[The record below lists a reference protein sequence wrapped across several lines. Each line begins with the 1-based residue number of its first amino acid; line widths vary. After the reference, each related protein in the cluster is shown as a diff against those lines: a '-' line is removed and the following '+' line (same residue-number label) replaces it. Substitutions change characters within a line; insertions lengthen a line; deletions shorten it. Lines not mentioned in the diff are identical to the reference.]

1 MRAAHLFAATL
12 LGASLSAQI
21 YDNGPI
27 ITDPVGAPG
36 PAPLSLLQAGAPL
49 QLNVL
54 GFGAQSAAN
63 NSLADDFAVCGVA
76 QITDIEVFG
85 YLTNSAVPS
94 ATGVFVEIYNGDPSA
109 GGVPVAGSPG
119 FANNLF
125 TTPGYVVTNTMTNIF
140 RSVAPVNVARNVQSI
155 KITLGTP
162 LLLNGGVYWLRY
174 AYTGV
179 NFTPPI
185 TVLGQA
191 ITGNAKQNQAG
202 VWAALVDTGNPV
214 VPVPYPCGVPFKIYG
229 NPISAGSITDTGLAS
244 CGATTIT
251 VRGAPVLGGFVRTDL
266 GNVTGLGL
274 IGYGFL
280 PVATPFCGCVV
291 GHEWG
296 AVLIATSNV
305 LNIPMNTAFCGTVL
319 RVQGADFGGA
329 GGCPSPA
336 VTFTSTF
343 QIALN

>member
-1 MRAAHLFAATL
+1 MSAARLLAATL

-27 ITDPVGAPG
+27 VTDPVGAPG
-36 PAPLSLLQAGAPL
+36 AAPLSLLQAGSPL
-49 QLNVL
+49 QMDAL
-54 GFGAQSAAN
+54 GISAQSAVN
-63 NSLADDFAVCGVA
+63 DSVADDFAVCGVA

-85 YLTNSAVPS
+85 YLTNATAPS
-94 ATGVFVEIYNGDPSA
+94 ATGVFLEIYNGDPSA
-109 GGVPVAGSPG
+109 GGVPVPGSPG

-125 TTPGYVVTNTMTNIF
+125 HRPGYVVSNTMTNVF
-140 RSVAPVNVARNVQSI
+140 RSVLPANTLRNVQSI
-155 KITLGTP
+155 RVTLTTP
-162 LLLNGGVYWLRY
+162 LVLTGGVYWLRY

-179 NFTPPI
+179 SFTPPI

-202 VWAALVDTGNPV
+202 VWVPFVDYGNPV

-251 VRGAPVLGGFVRTDL
+251 VRGAPVLGGFVRTEL

-274 IGYGFL
+274 IGYGF
-280 PVATPFCGCVV
+280 AHTGTPFCGCVV
-291 GHEWG
+291 GHEWSS
-296 AVLIATSNV
+296 VQVATSNV
-305 LNIPMNTAFCGTVL
+305 LNIPMNRTFCGTVL
-319 RVQGADFGGA
+319 RVQGAVFGGA